1 MNVQLKHTY
10 IAPKKRDQAY
20 LTRKRKEK
28 LADLDSVVPS
38 EREKKF
44 FDFYMK
50 NGRHVKPAF
59 YALRESEG
67 TLTDTIRND
76 ATRSLHGFA
85 RRFFGKPGV
94 QKLLRDY
101 DRQVAK
107 VTEKKLAKY
116 SLSEE
121 RVLEELIK
129 IAFTNPTDLMSW
141 DANGVKV
148 KDSAELT
155 DDEKAAIA
163 DVDVVYTKAGHRIKI
178 KSIDK
183 TKALELLAKKLGM
196 FAPEKHE
203 HKMLAAVKLIIER

>member
-10 IAPKKRDQAY
+10 IAPKKRDNAY
-20 LTRKRKEK
+20 WRQKRRER
-28 LADLDSVVPS
+28 LANLDAVIPS

-59 YALRESEG
+59 YSMRESEG

-76 ATRSLHGFA
+76 TTRALHGFA
-85 RRFFGKPGV
+85 RRFLARPGV

-107 VTEKKLAKY
+107 LTEKKLAKY

-141 DANGVKV
+141 DASGVRV
-148 KDSAELT
+148 KPSAELT
-155 DDEKAAIA
+155 EDEKSAIGE
-163 DVDVVYTKAGHRIKI
+163 VDEVRTKEGVKIKI
-178 KSIDK
+178 KNIDK

-196 FAPEKHE
+196 FTERHE
-203 HKMLAAVKLIIER
+203 HKHLAVNFIIEDK